1 MQTSKKIVTTQ
12 VELSAL
18 DDNCVEPIC
27 RWRNDFALSALMT
40 AAPIPTSRQ
49 QVAAWYASTQA
60 DRNQIILGIYN
71 AEPKELI
78 GLFRLMFID
87 WISGVAE
94 LGIYI
99 GDKEFRN
106 GGRGRQGLIQGLDY
120 AFDSLNLRKI
130 WLRVVSSNQ
139 SAIKLY
145 KSLSFGEEGLLKEHF
160 YADGKYH
167 DLIVMG
173 LHRENYTST

>member
-1 MQTSKKIVTTQ
+1 MVSTK

-18 DDNCVEPIC
+18 DDHCVEPIY
-27 RWRNDFALSALMT
+27 RWRNDFELAALMT

-49 QVAAWYASTQA
+49 QVAAWFSSTQA
-60 DRNQIILGIYN
+60 DRNQVVLGIYN

-78 GLFRLMFID
+78 GLFRLMYID
-87 WISGVAE
+87 WISRVAE

-106 GGRGRQGLIQGLDY
+106 GGRGRESLIQGLDY
-120 AFDSLNLRKI
+120 GFDSLNLKKI
-130 WLRVVSSNQ
+130 WLRVVSTNQ

-145 KSLSFGEEGLLKEHF
+145 KSVSFTEEGLLKEHF
-160 YADGKYH
+160 YAGGKYH
-167 DLIVMG
+167 DLVVMG
-173 LHRENYTST
+173 LKREQHGARR